1 MTQEKPKIEEISYKV
16 IGQVLHTKIGLSR
29 GGSLAA
35 SMLTFNLNRRSSN
48 PSKVYRSLLSS
59 FSQNQE

>member
-1 MTQEKPKIEEISYKV
+1 M
-16 IGQVLHTKIGLSR
+16 GQLLHMKIGLSR
-29 GGSLAA
+29 GGSLVA
-35 SMLTFNLNRRSSN
+35 SLLTFNLNRRSSN